1 MPSKIVITYLPES
14 TPSGLVFAP
23 KIPIWISTKNKHSY
37 LFHALIDS
45 GADVNL
51 FPARLAEVVGINFKE
66 GEKAHVYGI
75 GRHKMVAYEN
85 DISLHLANKKFETT
99 VYFSYEQDTPL
110 LGRQG
115 FFNLFKRVDFDENKH
130 KVTLHIK

>member
-1 MPSKIVITYLPES
+1 MSSKITITYLPES

-23 KIPIWISTKNKHSY
+23 KIPIWISNRYKHSY

-51 FPARLAEVVGINFKE
+51 FPARPAEVIGIDFETGK
-66 GEKAHVYGI
+66 KVSIYGI
-75 GRHKMVAYEN
+75 GGHKMVAYEN
-85 DISLHLANKKFETT
+85 EVNFHLAKNVFKTII
-99 VYFSYEQDTPL
+99 YFSYEQDTPL

-115 FFNLFKRVDFDENKH
+115 FFSLFKRIDFDENKH